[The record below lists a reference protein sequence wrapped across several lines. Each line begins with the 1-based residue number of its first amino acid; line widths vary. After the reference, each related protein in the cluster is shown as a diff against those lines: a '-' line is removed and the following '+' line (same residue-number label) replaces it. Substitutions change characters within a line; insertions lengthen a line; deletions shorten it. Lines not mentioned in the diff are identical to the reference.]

1 MKTLNTRGPTPDI
14 EKLALSIADVVRA
27 SGLCRTLVYG
37 EIRAGRLA
45 ARKCGRRTI
54 ILRQDLNAFL
64 QGLPC
69 VPATQDADDHT
80 SKSLHR
86 PF

>member
-1 MKTLNTRGPTPDI
+1 MAMKISNTGGPNT

-37 EIRAGRLA
+37 EIRAGRLP

-54 ILRQDLNAFL
+54 ILRQDLEAFL
-64 QGLPC
+64 QRLPS
-69 VPATQDADDHT
+69 VRATQYTDEHAT
-80 SKSLHR
+80 
-86 PF
+86 